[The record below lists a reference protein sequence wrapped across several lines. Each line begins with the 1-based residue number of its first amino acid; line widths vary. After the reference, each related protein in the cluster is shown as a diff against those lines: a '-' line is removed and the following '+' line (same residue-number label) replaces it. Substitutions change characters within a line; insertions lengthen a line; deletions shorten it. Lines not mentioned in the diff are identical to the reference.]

1 MVQGRRSSTKSRAAS
16 SASAQWDEVGKAVKE
31 GAEELRLLTT
41 HSDLYAWAK
50 EHKFAT
56 ASMFPK
62 FKTELNK
69 RLDIDYDE
77 LRSIAQRER
86 LAQIEA
92 DAADGPLVELWA
104 AGDDEVSSYAVCG
117 PGGLVAWYGEFYEED
132 KIRKEGDQNSADL
145 SAAGKAVFLAGKVRG
160 ELEVPALTVRIHV
173 LNHHVRADDLMR
185 AALGAGVVVEIDV
198 DDDTTA
204 LDWCREPGSKSWRE
218 TKLERLVAV
227 ETDTSNESD
236 IADETDS
243 AVSEENDIDDAES
256 DDQ

>member
-1 MVQGRRSSTKSRAAS
+1 MVQGRRSSTKSRGTS
-16 SASAQWDEVGKAVKE
+16 SSSAQWDEVGKAVKE
-31 GAEELRLLTT
+31 SAEELRLLTT

-77 LRSIAQRER
+77 LRSIAQRQR

-218 TKLERLVAV
+218 TKLERLVV
-227 ETDTSNESD
+227 
-236 IADETDS
+236 ADADS
-243 AVSEENDIDDAES
+243 AAES
-256 DDQ
+256 DVEGAPDSTVESEEREEDVDN

>member
-1 MVQGRRSSTKSRAAS
+1 MVQGRRSSTKSRSSSS
-16 SASAQWDEVGKAVKE
+16 SAQQWDEVGKAVKA
-31 GAEELRLLTT
+31 GADELRALTT
-41 HSDLYAWAK
+41 HSQLYEWAK

-92 DAADGPLVELWA
+92 AAVDGPLVELWA
-104 AGDDEVSSYAVCG
+104 AGDDEVSSFAVCG
-117 PGGLVAWYGEFYEED
+117 SEGFVAWYGEFFAGD

-145 SAAGKAVFLAGKVRG
+145 SAAGKAVFLAGKVRE
-160 ELEVPALTVRIHV
+160 ELEVDALTVRIHV
-173 LNHHVRADDLMR
+173 LNHHVRSEDLMR
-185 AALGAGVVVEIDV
+185 ASLGAGVVVEIDV

-218 TKLERLVAV
+218 TKLERLLARDTDTGEDTGHG
-227 ETDTSNESD
+227 ETDTVDDN
-236 IADETDS
+236 DETI
-243 AVSEENDIDDAES
+243 E
-256 DDQ
+256 

>member
-1 MVQGRRSSTKSRAAS
+1 MVQGRRSSTKSRGTS
-16 SASAQWDEVGKAVKE
+16 SSSAQWDEVGKAVKE
-31 GAEELRLLTT
+31 GADELRLLTT

-62 FKTELNK
+62 FKTELSK

-77 LRSIAQRER
+77 LRSIAQRQR
-86 LAQIEA
+86 LTQIEA
-92 DAADGPLVELWA
+92 DAAGGPLVELWA

-117 PGGLVAWYGEFYEED
+117 PDGLVAWYGEFYEED

-145 SAAGKAVFLAGKVRG
+145 SAAGKAVFLAGKVRE
-160 ELEVPALTVRIHV
+160 ELEVSALTVRIHV
-173 LNHHVRADDLMR
+173 LNHHVRAEDLMR

-218 TKLERLVAV
+218 TKLERLVVADA
-227 ETDTSNESD
+227 DT
-236 IADETDS
+236 A
-243 AVSEENDIDDAES
+243 AES
-256 DDQ
+256 DVEGEPDSTVESKEREEDVDN

>member
-16 SASAQWDEVGKAVKE
+16 SSSAQWDEVGKAVKE

-86 LAQIEA
+86 LTQIEA

-104 AGDDEVSSYAVCG
+104 TGDDEVSSYAVCG
-117 PGGLVAWYGEFYEED
+117 PDGLVAWYGEFYEED

-218 TKLERLVAV
+218 TKLERLVVADA
-227 ETDTSNESD
+227 DT
-236 IADETDS
+236 A
-243 AVSEENDIDDAES
+243 AES
-256 DDQ
+256 DDEGESDSTVESEEREEDVDN